1 MSVCVPVSDKV
12 CDVTVSD
19 IISKGVIWY
28 VFREDVYLSIRELV
42 GRKVDYTLSGILEV
56 HFT

>member
-1 MSVCVPVSDKV
+1 MSVCVPESQFSDKV

-28 VFREDVYLSIRELV
+28 VTKSFREYVYLCIREL
-42 GRKVDYTLSGILEV
+42 IEQ
-56 HFT
+56 